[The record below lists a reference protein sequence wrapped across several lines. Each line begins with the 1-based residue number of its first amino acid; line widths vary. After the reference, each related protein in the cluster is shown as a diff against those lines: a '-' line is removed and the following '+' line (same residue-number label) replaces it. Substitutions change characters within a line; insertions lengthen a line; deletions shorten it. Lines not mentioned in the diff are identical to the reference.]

1 MSKLDPIIQTKGL
14 EIIYNQGK
22 SNEFKALHGETLEIY
37 PQEYII
43 LFGPSGC
50 GKSTML
56 YTILGAL
63 PPSSGEIMIN
73 GENPY
78 AYNAEQLVRF
88 QQKTIGI
95 IYQSFNLIPSLNVLD
110 NVALPQIFASIP
122 SGEREERA
130 MQLLK
135 RFGIDNIAY
144 KLPGNLS
151 GGQMQRVAVA
161 RSLVM
166 DPQIL
171 LADEPVGNLDS
182 ISAEAVMNTLE
193 EINQRDKKT
202 IILVTHDAKYLPYA
216 HRIFYVRDGRLE
228 REVVN
233 PEKPQIKKVEAGK
246 TITTEIE
253 KLARMYP
260 YSSPDE
266 LKVKSL
272 VNYMTQ
278 DMSFDQLNRL
288 EEFVKLMIEGRVADG
303 NFKNVLQ
310 KSFDDGGIGL
320 SEHSADEMTLKI
332 KRVLEEA
339 RDIRRY
345 RTKLE
350 RGTPSERRDKLI
362 ERLRVYLLEEYGGQI
377 TLVQLRRLEEAIAK
391 RVSGFTKMEDFQN
404 FLDMPI
410 EKGGAG
416 MNAKTARHL
425 GIYLEKLL
433 AQGVQ
438 I

>member
-1 MSKLDPIIQTKGL
+1 MAYANGMKLEPIIQTKRM
-14 EIIYNQGK
+14 EVTYNPGK
-22 SNEFKALHGETLEIY
+22 SNEFRALHGETLEIY

-50 GKSTML
+50 GKSTLL
-56 YTILGAL
+56 YAILGAL
-63 PPSSGEIMIN
+63 PPSAGSITIN

-110 NVALPQIFASIP
+110 NVALPQIFASVP
-122 SGEREERA
+122 SAEREERA
-130 MQLLK
+130 NQLLK

-171 LADEPVGNLDS
+171 LADEPAGNLDS

-193 EINQRDKKT
+193 EINSKDKKT

-228 REVVN
+228 REVIN
-233 PEKPQIKKVEAGK
+233 PEKAQIKKVESGK

-260 YSSPDE
+260 YSSPAE

-272 VNYMTQ
+272 TNYMTQ
-278 DMSFDQLNRL
+278 DMNFDQLNRL
-288 EEFVKLMIEGRVADG
+288 EEFVKLMIEGRVAEG
-303 NFKNVLQ
+303 NFKQALQ
-310 KSFDDGGIGL
+310 KGFDDGGLGL
-320 SEHSADEMTLKI
+320 
-332 KRVLEEA
+332 
-339 RDIRRY
+339 
-345 RTKLE
+345 
-350 RGTPSERRDKLI
+350 
-362 ERLRVYLLEEYGGQI
+362 
-377 TLVQLRRLEEAIAK
+377 
-391 RVSGFTKMEDFQN
+391 
-404 FLDMPI
+404 
-410 EKGGAG
+410 
-416 MNAKTARHL
+416 
-425 GIYLEKLL
+425 
-433 AQGVQ
+433 
-438 I
+438 